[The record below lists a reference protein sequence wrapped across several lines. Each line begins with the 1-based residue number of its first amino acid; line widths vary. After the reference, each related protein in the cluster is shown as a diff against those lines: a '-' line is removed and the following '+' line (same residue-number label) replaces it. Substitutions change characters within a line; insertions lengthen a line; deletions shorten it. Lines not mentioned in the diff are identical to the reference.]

1 MPTATGVFLPDEQE
15 QRIPK
20 KSPQSVGVNGEEA
33 KRVHP
38 ANGDHADP
46 AKLNEQELKAAI
58 ISAWKKHEALA
69 KTELAPLLYWLRER
83 LRAQGARNDLTQD
96 KHRGWELWVTTHLD
110 ISRSTADAWCAW
122 YAKEAGLVPAERTS
136 TDVGGSEDDGF
147 YEDIIDKHKG
157 RQKITVSYCLPK
169 TVYSQYH
176 KALTKIQNK
185 FGLENKNE
193 AVVQGVIYAATVID
207 KRTAGRGAAKVVEDV
222 SVRNP
227 RRANAGNKQVRK
239 GARSAYGGRKPK
251 GAVPVESRS
260 AREAGH
266 KQSSLGTN
274 RHGREGSEK
283 ARGVAAG
290 R

>member
-1 MPTATGVFLPDEQE
+1 MTTTRGVFLPDEQE
-15 QRIPK
+15 HQITK
-20 KSPQSVGVNGEEA
+20 KPPQSVRTNGAEGA
-33 KRVHP
+33 KIGQLK
-38 ANGDHADP
+38 ADHADP
-46 AKLNEQELKAAI
+46 GKLNEQELKAAI

-147 YEDIIDKHKG
+147 YEDIVDKHKG
-157 RQKITVSYCLPK
+157 RQKITVSYYLPK
-169 TVYSQYH
+169 TVYSQYQ

-193 AVVQGVIYAATVID
+193 AVVQGVIYAATVIE
-207 KRTAGRGAAKVVEDV
+207 KRAAGRGASKVVGDV
-222 SVRNP
+222 SVWNP

-239 GARSAYGGRKPK
+239 GARSAHGGRKAK
-251 GAVPVESRS
+251 GTVPVESRS

-274 RHGREGSEK
+274 GRGGEGSEK